1 MQDTNPNLY
10 GMRPPVATQLAGLI
24 LEIDHIAIAVENL
37 DEAIRWYSTALGFS
51 LVERRVTNGEH
62 SSMLSAAMAVG
73 RTVVV
78 LLQGTSKQSQISR
91 FLAKFGPGVHHIA
104 FAVADLDEAILR
116 ATEAGN
122 MADTPIIGNEG
133 IRQIFLQRDPVTGVR
148 VELIERRGGSF
159 TDQNVEHLFRALEEK
174 DLY

>member
-1 MQDTNPNLY
+1 MQDTNQNLY

-37 DEAIRWYSTALGFS
+37 DEAIRWYSTALGFL
-51 LVERRVTNGEH
+51 LVERRATKGEH
-62 SSMLSAAMAVG
+62 SSMVSAVMETG
-73 RTVVV
+73 RTMVV
-78 LLQGTSKQSQISR
+78 LLQGTCPNPQISR
-91 FLAKFGPGVHHIA
+91 FLAKFGSGVHHIA

-122 MADTPIIGNEG
+122 LADTPIIGNEG